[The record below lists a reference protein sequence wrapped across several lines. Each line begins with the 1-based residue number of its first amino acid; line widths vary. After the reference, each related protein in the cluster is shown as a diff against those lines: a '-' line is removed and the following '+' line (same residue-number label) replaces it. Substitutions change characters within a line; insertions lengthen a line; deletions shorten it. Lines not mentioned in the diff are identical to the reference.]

1 MLELS
6 GKNSDWMII
15 RWMLILRPA
24 VVTATLGIAILI
36 IPKDMIDKFPIIV
49 IVFGT
54 YTLNFLYWLAHRFSG
69 IHRPLLAIQI
79 AFDIF
84 IITGIIHYTGSIES
98 SFVVLYFLPIMCAS
112 LFFRRLVSSLFSTQA
127 AVFYIIYI
135 KLYMYSNPDIAKYII
150 TLQAIMYSVFIFAI
164 GFFSSYYAEKIFKK
178 DTALVSTLKLLKEA
192 RLDTSDIV
200 QSMTNGLITVNMT
213 GFIVYLNRAAEKILQ
228 IKSNSA
234 IGRKY
239 NEVFGERAHE
249 LVNII
254 DRGISKALTISEIE
268 INVFD
273 KNGRPVPLGL
283 TAVPLY
289 DTDRSCRGI
298 IINFKDLTEKNK
310 LIL

>member
-1 MLELS
+1 MEKSNSSKNMIVKSEIS

-24 VVTATLGIAILI
+24 VVTATLGVAILI
-36 IPKDMIDKFPIIV
+36 IPKDMIDKFPIAV

-54 YTLNFLYWLAHRFSG
+54 YMLTFLYWLAHRFSG
-69 IHRPLLAIQI
+69 IHRPLLATQI

-84 IITGIIHYTGSIES
+84 IITGIIHYTGGIES
-98 SFVVLYFLPIMCAS
+98 SFVVLYFLSIMCAS

-127 AVFYIIYI
+127 AVFYILYI
-135 KLYMYSNPDIAKYII
+135 KFYMDSNPDIAKYSV

-239 NEVFGERAHE
+239 NEVLGERAHE

-254 DRGISKALTISEIE
+254 DRGISKTVTISEIE
-268 INVFD
+268 IKIAEFIDNC
-273 KNGRPVPLGL
+273 L
-283 TAVPLY
+283 
-289 DTDRSCRGI
+289 
-298 IINFKDLTEKNK
+298 
-310 LIL
+310 